1 MDNSDDTHLKS
12 IGYILWIFGFTGS
25 HRFYYGKPITG
36 TIWFFTFGIFFIGWI
51 IDLFLISSMDRQA
64 DSKYRSGN
72 LDFTVA
78 WILLTFLG
86 ILGIHRFY
94 LRKWF
99 TGIVYLLSGGIFG
112 IGYLY
117 DFWTLND
124 QVSLIND
131 MAAGSSHS

>member
-1 MDNSDDTHLKS
+1 
-12 IGYILWIFGFTGS
+12 
-25 HRFYYGKPITG
+25 
-36 TIWFFTFGIFFIGWI
+36 
-51 IDLFLISSMDRQA
+51 MDRQA
-64 DSKYRSGN
+64 DFKYRSGN

-86 ILGIHRFY
+86 ILGVHRFY

-117 DFWTLND
+117 DLWTLND